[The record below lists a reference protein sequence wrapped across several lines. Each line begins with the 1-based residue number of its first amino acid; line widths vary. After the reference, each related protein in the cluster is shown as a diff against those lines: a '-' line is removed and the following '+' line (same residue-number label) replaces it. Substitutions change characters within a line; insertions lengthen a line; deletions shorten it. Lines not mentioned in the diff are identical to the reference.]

1 MMNGYPSI
9 AQAMQQAGPVGW
21 PAAGQCRC
29 QQGCVC
35 RPGQPCR
42 CSSGCTCSHAS
53 AAAQASLRTRN
64 WIESG
69 ENEMR
74 RRSSRGMWLRTRAN
88 RMLQQRVARQNDWA
102 RRAQL
107 NRSFAR
113 RFNWG
118 PQMGPVS
125 RVIGSPYPQPDSR
138 RFMSALARWQQGQGL
153 PPTGILSPSIWRRL
167 LAILQAYPVRSG
179 PIVAGGWPQPGF
191 PPMPEPGG
199 YPPYGNDGAGAAF
212 DANGGYGGDGANG
225 GYGADTAYGGGAGD
239 GAGPAAANVAGDG
252 AMPLPG
258 DAGDSG
264 GPGPA
269 DAGNEFAPVGF
280 RNRRNYAQAQQGM
293 GQP

>member
-1 MMNGYPSI
+1 MTNGYPSI
-9 AQAMQQAGPVGW
+9 AQAMQQAGPAGW

-53 AAAQASLRTRN
+53 AASQASLRTRN

-88 RMLQQRVARQNDWA
+88 RMLQQRVARQNDWT

-118 PQMGPVS
+118 PHMGPVS

-138 RFMSALARWQQGQGL
+138 RFMSALARWQQRQGL

-167 LAILQAYPVRSG
+167 LAILQAYPIRSG
-179 PIVAGGWPQPGF
+179 PIVTGGWPQPGW
-191 PPMPEPGG
+191 PPTPEPDG
-199 YPPYGNDGAGAAF
+199 YPPYGNDDAYGGNGADDPGAAF
-212 DANGGYGGDGANG
+212 GANG
-225 GYGADTAYGGGAGD
+225 GYAAYGGAASD
-239 GAGPAAANVAGDG
+239 GAGPAAGGNAGDG
-252 AMPLPG
+252 TMPLPG
-258 DAGDSG
+258 DAGDAG
-264 GPGPA
+264 GPGPEA
-269 DAGNEFAPVGF
+269 AGNEFAPVGF
-280 RNRRNYAQAQQGM
+280 RSRRNYAQAQHAM

>member
-9 AQAMQQAGPVGW
+9 AQAMQQAGSAGW

-35 RPGQPCR
+35 QPGQPCR
-42 CSSGCTCSHAS
+42 CSSGCSCSHAS
-53 AAAQASLRTRN
+53 AASQASLRTRN

-74 RRSSRGMWLRTRAN
+74 RRSSRGVWLRTRA
-88 RMLQQRVARQNDWA
+88 RIMLQQRVARQNDWT

-107 NRSFAR
+107 NGSFAR

-138 RFMSALARWQQGQGL
+138 RFMFALARWQQRHGL
-153 PPTGILSPSIWRRL
+153 PVTGILSPSIWRRL
-167 LAILQAYPVRSG
+167 LAILQAYPVHSG
-179 PIVAGGWPQPGF
+179 PIVTGGWPQPR
-191 PPMPEPGG
+191 PEPG
-199 YPPYGNDGAGAAF
+199 YPPYGSNGAGGPGASYGANDG
-212 DANGGYGGDGANG
+212 YGANG
-225 GYGADTAYGGGAGD
+225 SDGGAAD
-239 GAGPAAANVAGDG
+239 SAGPAMAGGADDG

-258 DAGDSG
+258 DAGEPGDGS
-264 GPGPA
+264 GPGPEP
-269 DAGNEFAPVGF
+269 AGNEFAPVGF
-280 RNRRNYAQAQQGM
+280 RNRRNYAQAQHAM

>member
-9 AQAMQQAGPVGW
+9 AQAMLQGL

-74 RRSSRGMWLRTRAN
+74 RRSSRGVWLRTRARN
-88 RMLQQRVARQNDWA
+88 MLQQRVVRQNDWT
-102 RRAQL
+102 RRSQL
-107 NRSFAR
+107 NGAFAR

-118 PQMGPVS
+118 AQMGPVS

-138 RFMSALARWQQGQGL
+138 RFMFALARWQQRHGL
-153 PPTGILSPSIWRRL
+153 PVTGILSPSIWRRL
-167 LAILQAYPVRSG
+167 LAILQAYPPGSG
-179 PIVAGGWPQPGF
+179 PIVTGGWPQQQPIA
-191 PPMPEPGG
+191 PSMTEPDG
-199 YPPYGNDGAGAAF
+199 YAP
-212 DANGGYGGDGANG
+212 
-225 GYGADTAYGGGAGD
+225 YGADASGS
-239 GAGPAAANVAGDG
+239 AGPAAAADTPDDA

-258 DAGDSG
+258 DG
-264 GPGPA
+264 GIASEPA
-269 DAGNEFAPVGF
+269 ADGNEFAPVGF
-280 RNRRNYAQAQQGM
+280 RNRRNYAHAQQAM
-293 GQP
+293 GQA

>member
-9 AQAMQQAGPVGW
+9 AQAMQQAGPAGW

-42 CSSGCTCSHAS
+42 CSSGCSCSHAS

-74 RRSSRGMWLRTRAN
+74 RRSSRGAWLRTRARN
-88 RMLQQRVARQNDWA
+88 MLQQRVARQNDWT
-102 RRAQL
+102 RRTQL
-107 NRSFAR
+107 NGSFAR

-138 RFMSALARWQQGQGL
+138 RFMFALARWQQRQGL
-153 PPTGILSPSIWRRL
+153 PATGILSPSIWRRL
-167 LAILQAYPVRSG
+167 LAILQAYPVPSR
-179 PIVAGGWPQPGF
+179 PIETGGWPRPSA
-191 PPMPEPGG
+191 PPVPEPSG
-199 YPPYGNDGAGAAF
+199 YPAFGGGAPNGDGMANGAGAAYSG
-212 DANGGYGGDGANG
+212 APGDS
-225 GYGADTAYGGGAGD
+225 
-239 GAGPAAANVAGDG
+239 AGPPTAGPDDD

-258 DAGDSG
+258 DAGGAD
-264 GPGPA
+264 GP
-269 DAGNEFAPVGF
+269 DAEPPGNEFAPVGF
-280 RNRRNYAQAQQGM
+280 RNRRNYAYAQQAI